1 MSIWMTYSGRV
12 LNTRSSKTYILV
24 GTAVM
29 STLAIILDLLPLPRV
44 IWGMKIDLV
53 GAIWVLS
60 FFLYGWK
67 SALGVASITA
77 IYIAMF
83 SSTGYVGAVMKFI
96 ATVPMF
102 LVPMLMLYLP
112 FFSKKEARVFS
123 HVIVIIA
130 ATVLASVARLL
141 IATTVN
147 LYWAIPIWFVMTPD
161 QVLTNFGGLWALV
174 IFVASLN
181 IVQGIV
187 DIIIPWM
194 LAFKL
199 KLSQYFGVW

>member
-1 MSIWMTYSGRV
+1 
-12 LNTRSSKTYILV
+12 
-24 GTAVM
+24 M
-29 STLAIILDLLPLPRV
+29 STLSIILDLLPLPRV
-44 IWGMKIDLV
+44 VWGMKIDLV

-67 SALGVASITA
+67 SALGVSTVVS

-83 SSTGYVGAVMKFI
+83 SPTGYVGALMKFI
-96 ATVPMF
+96 ATIPMF
-102 LVPMLMLYLP
+102 LVPTLIIHLP
-112 FFSKKEARVFS
+112 FFSKKESKVFS
-123 HVIVIIA
+123 SIMVIIA
-130 ATVLASVARLL
+130 MTVLASLARLL

-147 LYWAIPIWFVMTPD
+147 LYWAIPIWWVTTPD
-161 QVLTNFGGLWALV
+161 QVLTRLGGLWPLV

-187 DIIIPWM
+187 DILIPWM

-199 KLSQYFGVW
+199 NLSKHFGVW